1 MQFRERLNSR
11 WHAWLES
18 LRLHLSRPDALLQLA
33 AMGLLS
39 GILAGSVIVLFRFM
53 VEGFQDFMLP
63 GSGAENY
70 EALPAWARVALPV
83 GGGLLLGIIFR
94 LWSDGLHVL
103 GIARVMERLAYHQ
116 GYLTLRGFFL
126 QFWGAAVAIISGHSV
141 GREGPHVY
149 LGAAAASLFGQ
160 RLALPNNT
168 IRTMVGCG
176 AAAGIAASFN
186 TPLAGVIFAL
196 EVLML
201 EYTLASFMPIILATV
216 SATAISN
223 AALGTA
229 PAFEVHTSQI
239 GSLTE
244 LPVVIVVG
252 LVTGTASAAFVR
264 LLRLFS
270 SHSQRI
276 PIWWRTVLAGIIV
289 GLLGWQVPEVL
300 GIGYDTVQDALNG
313 HIALGLLLILA
324 ITKVIA
330 TSASVGLGVPGGMI
344 GPALFIGATLGSL
357 TGIAADQM
365 VSGGLGSES
374 GFYALLGMGGMMAAA
389 MHAPLAG
396 LTAMM
401 ELTYNPGIIMPGMLV
416 VTVASLTASELFRT
430 ESLFITILKSSGLDY
445 NTDPV
450 LQALRR
456 VGVGSIMSRS
466 FKRLNHLVEQDKAD
480 EVLADQPEWL
490 ILTHDRNP
498 VALMWAIEFARY
510 LHETR
515 ESGQTGEEP
524 IDLLEIPAPHRFQIA
539 GIQLEATLQQ
549 ALDRMRETGA
559 EALFVEK
566 MTAPGINRVYGVL
579 TREMLESSYRY

>member
-1 MQFRERLNSR
+1 MQFRKRLHGR
-11 WHAWLES
+11 WHQWLES

-39 GILAGSVIVLFRFM
+39 GILAGSVIVLFRYL

-63 GSGAENY
+63 GSGAENF
-70 EALPAWARVALPV
+70 EALPAWARFTLPV
-83 GGGLLLGIIFR
+83 VGGLLLGIMFR
-94 LWSDGLHVL
+94 LWSNGLYLL

-116 GYLTLRGFFL
+116 GYLTVRGFFL
-126 QFWGAAVAIISGHSV
+126 QFWGAAIAIVSGHSV

-160 RLALPNNT
+160 RLSLPNNT

-223 AALGTA
+223 VALGTA
-229 PAFEVHTSQI
+229 PAFKVPASHI

-244 LPVVIVVG
+244 LPAVIVVG

-264 LLRLFS
+264 LLRLFAS
-270 SHSQRI
+270 RSQAI
-276 PIWWRTVLAGIIV
+276 PVWWRTVLAGVAV
-289 GLLGWQVPEVL
+289 GLCGWLVPEVL

-313 HIALGLLLILA
+313 KIAIGLLLILA
-324 ITKVIA
+324 IAKIVA

-357 TGIAADQM
+357 TGIAADQI
-365 VSGGLGSES
+365 VSGGLSTES

-389 MHAPLAG
+389 MHAPLAA
-396 LTAMM
+396 LTAMI

-430 ESLFITILKSSGLDY
+430 ESLFITMLKASGMDY

-456 VGVGSIMSRS
+456 ESVGSVMNRS
-466 FKRLNHLVEQDKAD
+466 FKRLNHLIEQDQAD
-480 EVLADQPEWL
+480 QVLAGQPEWL
-490 ILTHDRNP
+490 ILTRDRQP
-498 VALMWAIEFARY
+498 VALVWAIEFARY
-510 LHETR
+510 LQEIR
-515 ESGQTGEEP
+515 ESEQLAEDE
-524 IDLLEIPAPHRFQIA
+524 IDLLAIPATHRFDIA
-539 GIQLEATLQQ
+539 GIHLEATLQE

-559 EALFVEK
+559 EALFVEGL
-566 MTAPGINRVYGVL
+566 TAPGINRVYGVL

>member
-94 LWSDGLHVL
+94 LWSDGLYVL

-126 QFWGAAVAIISGHSV
+126 QFCGAAVAIISGHSV

-264 LLRLFS
+264 LLRLFA

>member
-1 MQFRERLNSR
+1 ML
-11 WHAWLES
+11 
-18 LRLHLSRPDALLQLA
+18 
-33 AMGLLS
+33 GLLS
-39 GILAGSVIVLFRFM
+39 GVLAGSVIVLFRYL

-63 GSGAENY
+63 GTGAENY

-94 LWSDGLHVL
+94 LWSGGQYVL
-103 GIARVMERLAYHQ
+103 GIASVMERLAYHQ
-116 GYLTLRGFFL
+116 GYLTVRGFFL
-126 QFWGAAVAIISGHSV
+126 QFGGAAVAIISGQSV

-168 IRTMVGCG
+168 IRSMVGCG

-223 AALGTA
+223 AALGTE
-229 PAFEVHTSQI
+229 PAFSVHTMHI

-244 LPVVIVVG
+244 LPVVIMVG
-252 LVTGTASAAFVR
+252 LVAGTASAVFVR
-264 LLRLFS
+264 LLRLFA

-276 PIWWRTVLAGIIV
+276 PIWWRTSLAGLIV
-289 GLLGWQVPEVL
+289 GLCGWLVPEVL
-300 GIGYDTVQDALNG
+300 GIGYDTVQDSLHG
-313 HIALGLLLILA
+313 EIALGLLLILA
-324 ITKVIA
+324 ATKIVA
-330 TSASVGLGVPGGMI
+330 TSASVGLGIPGGMI
-344 GPALFIGATLGSL
+344 GPAFFIGATLGSL
-357 TGIAADQM
+357 TGIAADQLIP
-365 VSGGLGSES
+365 GGLGSET

-396 LTAMM
+396 LTAMV

-430 ESLFITILKSSGLDY
+430 ESLFITMLKTSGLDY
-445 NTDPV
+445 KTDPV

-456 VGVGSIMSRS
+456 VSVGSVMSRS
-466 FKRLNHLVEQDKAD
+466 FERLNHHIEPGKAQ
-480 EVLADQPEWL
+480 ELLARQPEWL
-490 ILTHDRNP
+490 ILTRDSQP
-498 VALMWAIEFARY
+498 VSLMKAIELARY
-510 LHETR
+510 LQETR
-515 ESGQTGEEP
+515 GPDATGKEE
-524 IDLLEIPAPHRFQIA
+524 IDLLSIPATHRFDIA
-539 GIQLEATLQQ
+539 GIHLAATLQE
-549 ALDRMRETGA
+549 ALDRLRETGS
-559 EALFVEK
+559 EALFVER
-566 MTAPGINRVYGVL
+566 MAAPAITRIYGVL
-579 TREMLESSYRY
+579 TREMLESAYRY

>member
-1 MQFRERLNSR
+1 MRLRERFSNI

-33 AMGLLS
+33 VMGLLS
-39 GILAGSVIVLFRFM
+39 GILAGSVIVLFRFL
-53 VEGFQDFMLP
+53 VEGFQELMLP
-63 GSGAENY
+63 GTGAENY
-70 EALPAWARVALPV
+70 EALPGWARLALPV

-94 LWSDGLHVL
+94 FWADGLYVL
-103 GIARVMERLAYHQ
+103 GIASVMERLAYHQ

-126 QFWGAAVAIISGHSV
+126 QFWGAAIAIVSGHSV

-160 RLALPNNT
+160 RLSLPNNT

-216 SATAISN
+216 SATALSN
-223 AALGTA
+223 AAMGTA
-229 PAFEVHTSQI
+229 PAFQVHALQI

-244 LPVVIVVG
+244 LPVVILVG
-252 LVTGTASAAFVR
+252 LVAGAASAAFVR
-264 LLRLFS
+264 LLRLFA
-270 SHSQRI
+270 SHSRSI
-276 PIWWRTVLAGIIV
+276 PFWWRTVLAGIIV
-289 GLLGWQVPEVL
+289 GLLGWQVPQVL

-313 HIALGLLLILA
+313 DIALGLVLILA
-324 ITKVIA
+324 LAKIVA

-344 GPALFIGATLGSL
+344 GPALFIGATLGSSI
-357 TGIAADQM
+357 GIAADQL
-365 VSGGLGSES
+365 VTGGLGSAS

-430 ESLFITILKSSGLDY
+430 ESLFITMLKASGLDY

-466 FKRLNHLVEQDKAD
+466 FKRLDHLVEPDKAD
-480 EVLADQPEWL
+480 EVLQGQPEWL
-490 ILTHDRNP
+490 ILTHDRQP

-510 LHETR
+510 LQETR
-515 ESGQTGEEP
+515 ESGQTHDQP
-524 IDLLEIPAPHRFQIA
+524 IDLLEIPATHRFEIT
-539 GIQLEATLQQ
+539 GIQLEATLQE
-549 ALDRMRETGA
+549 ALDRMRETAA
-559 EALFVEK
+559 EALFVERV
-566 MTAPGINRVYGVL
+566 TAPGIKRIYGVL